1 MKIQLSDHFTYKRL
15 LRFTLPTIS
24 MLVFTSIYSVV
35 DGFFVSNFVGDTPF
49 AALNLIWPF
58 IMMLSAVGFMMGAG
72 GSAVVGKTLGEGKKE
87 KASEY
92 FTAIVIT
99 TAILSV
105 ALTLVFLPYLEKI
118 SLLMG
123 SNEAML
129 PYCVEYGRILLIGL
143 FTYTVQNMFQGLM
156 IAAGEPRLGF
166 FVNVGAGITN
176 MILDYVFVAVLEW
189 GLAGAAWATVGSQVI
204 GSFVPLIYFLLPNK
218 SLLRLTK
225 PDFAPKT
232 LFKVMTNGS
241 SELVSNISASVVGM
255 VFNLEL
261 MKHIGQ
267 DGVSAYGV
275 MMYVNFIF
283 FAIFFGYCMG
293 FAPVVSYH
301 YGAENTDE
309 IKNLFRKSLVII
321 GCMGIGMSVVAFALA
336 RPLSAIFVGYDEA
349 LLSLTVHGFRV
360 SVASF
365 FFAGFNFFGSSF
377 FTALNNGLVSA
388 TISFIR
394 ILVFQIASVILMAEV
409 FGVEGIWWSMTVAE
423 VLAIFLTGS
432 FLWAYRGKYKYV

>member
-1 MKIQLSDHFTYKRL
+1 MKIRLSDHFTYPKL
-15 LRFTLPTIS
+15 IRFVLPS
-24 MLVFTSIYSVV
+24 VGMMLFTSIYSVV

-166 FVNVGAGITN
+166 FVNIGAGITN

-365 FFAGFNFFGSSF
+365 FFAGFNIYVCFNNKDSSAENAHLRCGKTHTVCSHKGF
-377 FTALNNGLVSA
+377 SHIIKKFMKTRIKNLNR
-388 TISFIR
+388 F
-394 ILVFQIASVILMAEV
+394 
-409 FGVEGIWWSMTVAE
+409 
-423 VLAIFLTGS
+423 
-432 FLWAYRGKYKYV
+432 